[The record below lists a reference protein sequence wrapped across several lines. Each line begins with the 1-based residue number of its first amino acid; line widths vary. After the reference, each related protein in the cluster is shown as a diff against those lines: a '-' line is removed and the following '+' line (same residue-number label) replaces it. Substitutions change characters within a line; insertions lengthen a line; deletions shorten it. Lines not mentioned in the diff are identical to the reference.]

1 MIRPLNSGV
10 VIEPC
15 DLPEKTE
22 AGIVMTEAAR
32 GKSNEGT
39 VVAVGKGHY
48 DPRSGTYIPLDIEVG
63 ARVLFLRWSG
73 YAITYN
79 GKQLIRVEESEVL
92 CEVDKEDDV
101 ELQGMIVKK

>member
-15 DLPEKTE
+15 DLPEKTKG
-22 AGIVMTEAAR
+22 GIVTTQSSR

-39 VVAVGKGHY
+39 VVAVGKGHF
-48 DPRSGTYIPLDIEVG
+48 DHRSGTYVPLDIEVG

-73 YAITYN
+73 YLINYN
-79 GKQLIRVEESEVL
+79 GKHLLRVEESEVL
-92 CEVDKEDDV
+92 CEVDKDDEV